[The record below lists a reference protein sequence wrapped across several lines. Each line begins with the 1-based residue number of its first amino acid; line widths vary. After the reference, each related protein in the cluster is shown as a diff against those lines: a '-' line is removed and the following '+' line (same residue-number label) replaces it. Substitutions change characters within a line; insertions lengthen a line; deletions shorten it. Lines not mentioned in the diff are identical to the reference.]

1 METYFKFKMFMEYAL
16 PIALLIIVI
25 IFIAICTT
33 VSIIKAN
40 KIEKFFIKHG
50 YKRELF
56 GVPSFGNGAFYGWVR
71 ESDNKRVDDRDIRG
85 WSLKQIKEKY
95 Q

>member
-1 METYFKFKMFMEYAL
+1 MWDDLRGKRIFKK
-16 PIALLIIVI
+16 
-25 IFIAICTT
+25 
-33 VSIIKAN
+33 N
-40 KIEKFFIKHG
+40 G

-71 ESDNKRVDDRDIRG
+71 ESDNKRVDDRDIKG

-95 Q
+95 K